1 MNNAVYHAIFDSII
15 NIYLIRHSR
24 RESGCGG
31 PVGFMV
37 HTECDYVKPIAY
49 PEAYLAGMAV
59 TKIGNSS
66 VNYKVRN
73 KSSHVNFNYGPRTGY
88 HLRWQMFLECAI
100 LNSAYECTL
109 RSARIQS

>member
-24 RESGCGG
+24 RESGGG
-31 PVGFMV
+31 PVGVMV

-73 KSSHVNFNYGPRTGY
+73 YSSQVNFNHGPGTGY

>member
-24 RESGCGG
+24 RESGGG
-31 PVGFMV
+31 PIGFMV

-73 KSSHVNFNYGPRTGY
+73 YSSHVNFNYGPRTGY
-88 HLRWQMFLECAI
+88 HLRCRCFWSVQF
-100 LNSAYECTL
+100 
-109 RSARIQS
+109 